1 MGKRRKVQC
10 ESCGNIFNNDFQKK
24 HENAL
29 HGGKRV
35 KVKVPGAPA
44 NPFVASVGSNTK
56 SNLLENVNSEL
67 EFKTNVLVEKND
79 LSTVASVSMDDV
91 SLDVTNGQHTHLLE
105 NVNSELEFK
114 TNVLV
119 EKNDLSTVASVS
131 MDDVSLDVSNGQHTH
146 LLENVNSE
154 LEFKTNVL
162 VEKNDLSTVASV
174 SMDDVSLD
182 ISNVQHNIHLLENAL
197 PSNTTDSETNNLTD
211 SVLNCAGKFKYLF
224 DYIKL
229 CKPIIH
235 NFQEAESQSGNLSEV
250 EVIYS
255 VVEHD
260 PGKRTKI
267 ISDNQQFPHLEYSII
282 KDAAFCYVCSLFP
295 CGAGREKS
303 ENNWTVKGV
312 KNWKKMK
319 GNGKNNVGKLKKHFS
334 SESHKAALYEFCH
347 FMNKNNHID
356 IMLDK
361 NKRQKIIQEE
371 RDHAFHTEVICI
383 LLDVAKTLGRQSLAF
398 RGHANDENGNF
409 KQIIYLISR
418 HCPLLKEWLDS
429 SRFRPYHTNYMS
441 PKSQNEFINILG
453 SSIKSNISKKVNDAR
468 QFAVMADTTPD
479 LSHKDILSVVVRFV
493 NDKGKPEERLLE
505 VREIVDKTGKGMAN
519 EILET
524 LRTNNLDLQNLVFQS
539 YDFANNMSG
548 QFNGAQQ
555 KISEAIG
562 RKIPYIPCKAH
573 RINTFIEHACDSSLI
588 ISDLFSIIQELYVFF
603 SSSTKR
609 YGPLLNKLNEIE
621 NSLKLRNLSQTRW
634 TARAEALKSLWTSYP
649 IIIDALDNIVEENKI
664 DKKTKNTAFSL
675 SKKLVSVDFVVSL
688 MFMKNIMYKLKL
700 LTECLE
706 SAELNITDATL
717 FISSTLKSLDIIN
730 SDTEN
735 MNNLIQSAVVFLRK
749 YDVDAERE
757 FSVRHRRRIAP
768 TKLDINRSNAFE
780 FSFHSFYRKE
790 FKMVLDKLNGLIKDH
805 LEKSINDVKPLYIMF
820 KPPFSKELLTETLI
834 QDAIQF
840 LPNNIEIDT
849 LTLQCELEVLY
860 DQCQNKSTMSD
871 LAIVSHELK
880 TALPLANLLCRLSCT
895 APVTVAGNE
904 RSFSELKMVK
914 NYLRTTQEDCRLINL
929 MLLSSEKD
937 LVDKM
942 SLNEM
947 AQKWYYKNQYNPVPR
962 ITILHQM
969 DKTSSNFSLPSE
981 IPDSEVTP
989 CKRKRDVLSFQEAIL
1004 NEIQTSRPIPQQ
1016 PYEQPQE
1023 ADNENTSFAKYI
1035 INIMKQKII
1044 LQSEIISKLVQF
1056 INDD

>member
-10 ESCGNIFNNDFQKK
+10 ESCGSIFNNDFQKK

-35 KVKVPGAPA
+35 KIKVPGAPA
-44 NPFVASVGSNTK
+44 NPFVASMSSNMK
-56 SNLLENVNSEL
+56 SNVLENVNSEL
-67 EFKTNVLVEKND
+67 ASTTNVLIDKND
-79 LSTVASVSMDDV
+79 VSTVASINVNDV
-91 SLDVTNGQHTHLLE
+91 SHDISNGQHINLLE
-105 NVNSELEFK
+105 NVNLKCLPSTTSESKNSK
-114 TNVLV
+114 TN
-119 EKNDLSTVASVS
+119 DL
-131 MDDVSLDVSNGQHTH
+131 
-146 LLENVNSE
+146 
-154 LEFKTNVL
+154 TN
-162 VEKNDLSTVASV
+162 
-174 SMDDVSLD
+174 
-182 ISNVQHNIHLLENAL
+182 
-197 PSNTTDSETNNLTD
+197 
-211 SVLNCAGKFKYLF
+211 SVLNCAGQFRYLF

-235 NFQEAESQSGNLSEV
+235 NFQESEVLNAYKIVVEIKEAIDNIIKISNSVLEKCNDVTTQLESQSGNASEV
-250 EVIYS
+250 EVIDS

-260 PGKRTKI
+260 PGKRTNI
-267 ISDNQQFPHLEYSII
+267 ISDNQRQYLVMLGPHQPKLNVYPRTAKYSFKYSWFEEFPHLEYSIV
-282 KDAAFCYVCSLFP
+282 KDAAFCYVCYLFP
-295 CGAGREKS
+295 RGVGREKS
-303 ENNWTVKGV
+303 ENNWTVIGV

-319 GNGKNNVGKLKKHFS
+319 GNNGTNNVGKLKKHFG
-334 SESHKAALYEFCH
+334 SETHKAALYEFCH

-371 RDHAFHTEVICI
+371 RDRAFHTEVISI
-383 LLDVAKTLGRQSLAF
+383 LLDVAKTLGRQNLAF

-418 HCPLLKEWLDS
+418 HCPLLREWLDS

-453 SSIKSNISKKVNDAR
+453 SSIKSSISKKVNDAR

-519 EILET
+519 EILDT

-562 RKIPYIPCKAH
+562 RKIPYIPCNAH

-588 ISDLFSIIQELYVFF
+588 VSDLFSIVQELYVFF

-649 IIIDALDNIVEENKI
+649 IIID
-664 DKKTKNTAFSL
+664 
-675 SKKLVSVDFVVSL
+675 
-688 MFMKNIMYKLKL
+688 NIMYKLKL

-706 SAELNITDATL
+706 SVELNITDATL

-730 SDTEN
+730 SDSEN
-735 MNNLIQSAVVFLRK
+735 MDNLIQSAVVFLKK
-749 YDVDAERE
+749 YEVDAEKE

-768 TKLDINRSNAFE
+768 KNLDSNRSNASE

-805 LEKSINDVKPLYIMF
+805 LEKSINDIKPLYSMF

-840 LPNNIEIDT
+840 LPNNVEIDP
-849 LTLQCELEVLY
+849 LTVQCELEVLY

-904 RSFSELKMVK
+904 RSFSKLKTVK
-914 NYLRTTQEDCRLINL
+914 NYLRTTQEDSRLNNL

-937 LVDKM
+937 LVDKI

-947 AQKWYYKNQYNPVPR
+947 AQKW
-962 ITILHQM
+962 
-969 DKTSSNFSLPSE
+969 F
-981 IPDSEVTP
+981 
-989 CKRKRDVLSFQEAIL
+989 
-1004 NEIQTSRPIPQQ
+1004 
-1016 PYEQPQE
+1016 
-1023 ADNENTSFAKYI
+1023 
-1035 INIMKQKII
+1035 
-1044 LQSEIISKLVQF
+1044 
-1056 INDD
+1056 NDEMAPTK

>member
-1 MGKRRKVQC
+1 
-10 ESCGNIFNNDFQKK
+10 
-24 HENAL
+24 
-29 HGGKRV
+29 
-35 KVKVPGAPA
+35 
-44 NPFVASVGSNTK
+44 
-56 SNLLENVNSEL
+56 
-67 EFKTNVLVEKND
+67 
-79 LSTVASVSMDDV
+79 
-91 SLDVTNGQHTHLLE
+91 
-105 NVNSELEFK
+105 
-114 TNVLV
+114 
-119 EKNDLSTVASVS
+119 
-131 MDDVSLDVSNGQHTH
+131 
-146 LLENVNSE
+146 
-154 LEFKTNVL
+154 
-162 VEKNDLSTVASV
+162 
-174 SMDDVSLD
+174 
-182 ISNVQHNIHLLENAL
+182 
-197 PSNTTDSETNNLTD
+197 
-211 SVLNCAGKFKYLF
+211 LNCAGQFRYLF

-235 NFQEAESQSGNLSEV
+235 NFQEAEVLNAYKIVVEIKEAIDNIIKISNSVLEKCNDVTAQLESQSGNVSEV
-250 EVIYS
+250 EVIDS

-267 ISDNQQFPHLEYSII
+267 ISDNQRQYLIMLGPHQPMLNVYPRTEKYSFKYSWFEEFPHLEYSII

-303 ENNWTVKGV
+303 ENNWTVIGV
-312 KNWKKMK
+312 KNWRKMK

-334 SESHKAALYEFCH
+334 SETHKAALYEFCH

-361 NKRQKIIQEE
+361 NKRQQIIQEE

-505 VREIVDKTGKGMAN
+505 VREIVDKSGKGMAN

-634 TARAEALKSLWTSYP
+634 TARAEALKSLWASYP
-649 IIIDALDNIVEENKI
+649 IIIEALDDIVEEKKI

-735 MNNLIQSAVVFLRK
+735 MNNLIQSAVVFLKK
-749 YDVDAERE
+749 YDVDAEKE

-805 LEKSINDVKPLYIMF
+805 LEKSINDIKPLYSVF
-820 KPPFSKELLTETLI
+820 KPPFSKALLTETLI

-871 LAIVSHELK
+871 LAMVSHELK

-904 RSFSELKMVK
+904 RSFSKLKMVK
-914 NYLRTTQEDCRLINL
+914 NYLRTTQEDCRLNNL
-929 MLLSSEKD
+929 MMLSSEKD

-947 AQKWYYKNQYNPVPR
+947 AQKWATLKKRR
-962 ITILHQM
+962 IL
-969 DKTSSNFSLPSE
+969 
-981 IPDSEVTP
+981 
-989 CKRKRDVLSFQEAIL
+989 
-1004 NEIQTSRPIPQQ
+1004 
-1016 PYEQPQE
+1016 
-1023 ADNENTSFAKYI
+1023 
-1035 INIMKQKII
+1035 IN
-1044 LQSEIISKLVQF
+1044 
-1056 INDD
+1056 